1 MSFDCGRIANWFS
14 ALFGSMC
21 VYMSYY
27 IKKANYIKWMEKAY
41 MHSALSPSQFE
52 FCLRCELQR
61 VYRCCYNQ
69 ITLYIF
75 SMFYKRL
82 DDENKRNFFSSH
94 EPECIAKPLPNCGC
108 IATPITTTHPPALD
122 RDPIKLQTNERMSK
136 CQASKKSGDVCKMQE
151 STYQVP
157 SHIPS

>member
-1 MSFDCGRIANWFS
+1 
-14 ALFGSMC
+14 
-21 VYMSYY
+21 
-27 IKKANYIKWMEKAY
+27 

-94 EPECIAKPLPNCGC
+94 ETGMHSETIVDVSQ
-108 IATPITTTHPPALD
+108 PP
-122 RDPIKLQTNERMSK
+122 
-136 CQASKKSGDVCKMQE
+136 
-151 STYQVP
+151 
-157 SHIPS
+157 